1 MHAAHNTHNSVV
13 TSTHTEVEHILSL
26 EYFILGNL
34 VAIIYLLFINPIG
47 VLEVTTITVAIAY
60 AIECTRV
67 WYISKGTSEAKK
79 GCNIEILNLLPAI
92 GGAFLASSTILLTAK
107 VGLLCG
113 F

>member
-1 MHAAHNTHNSVV
+1 MHAAHNSGI
-13 TSTHTEVEHILSL
+13 TSTHIEVEPMLSL

-34 VAIIYLLFINPIG
+34 VAIIYLLFINPMG
-47 VLEVTTITVAIAY
+47 VLEVTAITVAIAY

-67 WYISKGTSEAKK
+67 WYIIKGTAEAKE
-79 GCNIEILNLLPAI
+79 GCSIEILNLLPAI
-92 GGAFLASSTILLTAK
+92 GGAFLSSSTILLTAK